1 VPEPADSPTAGD
13 HYFSAE
19 PTVASRPRTVV
30 LRLPD
35 LQLELLTDRGVFS
48 GERVDP
54 GTKLLLLEGPR
65 PAPEARNLVDLGC
78 GYGPIAIALA
88 RRAPQ
93 ATVWAVEV
101 NERARALCQR
111 NAVAA
116 GVGERVR
123 AVAPEEV
130 PADLLVD
137 GLWSNPP
144 IRIGKP
150 ALHELLRTWLPRL
163 APDSVAALVVAKNL
177 GADSLSRWL
186 AAEGHPVERLALG
199 AGYRI
204 LAVGPA
210 PSTLGHAPPTEEPP
224 S

>member
-1 VPEPADSPTAGD
+1 MPDPADAARPVGS
-13 HYFSAE
+13 HYFSNQ
-19 PTVASRPRTVV
+19 PTVASQPRMVV

-35 LQLELLTDRGVFS
+35 VQLELVTDRGVFS

-78 GYGPIAIALA
+78 GYGPIAITLA

-93 ATVWAVEV
+93 ATVWAIEV
-101 NERARALCQR
+101 NERARALCAQ
-111 NAVAA
+111 NAAAA
-116 GVGERVR
+116 GVGARVR
-123 AVAPEEV
+123 VVAPEEV
-130 PADLLVD
+130 PADLRVD

-144 IRIGKP
+144 IRIGKA
-150 ALHELLRTWLPRL
+150 ALHELLRSWLPRL
-163 APDSVAALVVAKNL
+163 TPDGIAALVVAKNL
-177 GADSLSRWL
+177 GADSLRRWL
-186 AAEGHPVERLALG
+186 VGEGHAVDRLALG

-204 LAVGPA
+204 LAVHPA
-210 PSTLGHAPPTEEPP
+210 AAESHPTEEPR